1 MIRKPGRIRDIA
13 VKRLL
18 ALAISC
24 IALLATVARDA
35 VAAELIMFESSACEW
50 CEAWQRD
57 VGIVYPLTPEGR
69 YAPLRRVNIF
79 DDRPADLGNIKGVI
93 YTPTFVLFSDGLEIG
108 RIHGY
113 PGEDHFW
120 GLLNVLLKELPP
132 QPQS

>member
-1 MIRKPGRIRDIA
+1 MKRRNGMIGRP
-13 VKRLL
+13 RLQRQLIL
-18 ALAISC
+18 ALFCLGAF
-24 IALLATVARDA
+24 LTFARQA
-35 VAAELIMFESSACEW
+35 AAAELIMFESSACEW

-79 DDRPADLGNIKGVI
+79 DDRPADLSNIKGVV